1 MRRVFE
7 RGRRGRGVG
16 MIFFMGG
23 PNSFFLAFR
32 ATSVIFWCFTPKPEF
47 QKNSL
52 CSPKFKKITYVIRF

>member
-23 PNSFFLAFR
+23 PNFFFVGFSRHISDFLVLHAK
-32 ATSVIFWCFTPKPEF
+32 T
-47 QKNSL
+47 
-52 CSPKFKKITYVIRF
+52 